1 MTLSQQPTSQRSLF
15 QMQADKMNLDYWK
28 SQLDELWLENMRMIH
43 KGKNIDE
50 AIEQSFGYLISDE
63 LRLHNSDT
71 SDFKRLVNG
80 WLSNKRPEQK
90 KVGQRIDLRN
100 I

>member
-1 MTLSQQPTSQRSLF
+1 MR
-15 QMQADKMNLDYWK
+15 MNLDYWK

-63 LRLHNSDT
+63 QRLNVSDS

-80 WLSNKRPEQK
+80 WLSNKRIDKHQK
-90 KVGQRIDLRN
+90 ERKKLL
-100 I
+100 